1 MRATRRVTLAAIAA
15 FAITPTLARAA
26 TTPEDDALVAK
37 AVAYLDALSSVKG
50 PFQQT
55 DPRGGVANG
64 EFYLA
69 RPGRARFQY
78 QPPSGLLITSD
89 GKTVIM
95 SDSRRKTFQRF
106 PLRSTPL
113 ALFLAD
119 HIHLD
124 RGVRVTRVDRS
135 ANGFSVTAEG
145 ARGVNQGQISLYFN
159 EAPIRLI
166 GWAIT
171 DAQGRSTRVSL
182 GPLTPTETPAAEL
195 FTQAPSG

>member
-15 FAITPTLARAA
+15 FAVAPPFARAA

-55 DPRGGVANG
+55 DPHGGVANG

-95 SDSRRKTFQRF
+95 SDSKRKTFQRF

-119 HIHLD
+119 RIHLD

-135 ANGFSVTAEG
+135 ANGFSLTAEG
-145 ARGVNQGQISLYFN
+145 AHGVKQGQITLYFN
-159 EAPIRLI
+159 EEPIRLI
-166 GWAIT
+166 GWAVT
-171 DAQGRSTRVSL
+171 DPQGRSTRVSL
-182 GPLTPTETPAAEL
+182 GPLTPMGTPGAEL
-195 FTQAPSG
+195 FTQTPSG